1 MILDLIKVLSPV
13 LPFVTERMY
22 LNMTSADK
30 NENKDSIHL
39 SDFPKCDNDKI
50 DHELIEKVDSLKK
63 VIESGRAVRKKAN
76 IKVRQPLQRLR
87 VLLNND
93 EITSFIKD
101 QEETILD
108 ELNIKEVIFSDEIK
122 DFGTLTLKPNF
133 KNMKMKF
140 GDEMQDAI
148 KSIGRLDASEVTK
161 NVLNGSAIPENEY
174 ELTKD
179 DLIIDLKANDG
190 SESFLGNDLIVSL
203 DTTISDSLRLEGV
216 LRDLIRQIQLMRK
229 EANFEIDDRIIIS
242 ANFSDELKNIIDEN
256 KEYFMNEVLCKDIV
270 ANLKNS
276 DYNSSFKYENNE
288 IEIYLKK
295 L

>member
-1 MILDLIKVLSPV
+1 
-13 LPFVTERMY
+13 
-22 LNMTSADK
+22 
-30 NENKDSIHL
+30 
-39 SDFPKCDNDKI
+39 
-50 DHELIEKVDSLKK
+50 
-63 VIESGRAVRKKAN
+63 
-76 IKVRQPLQRLR
+76 
-87 VLLNND
+87 LLNND

-108 ELNIKEVIFSDEIK
+108 ELNIKEVLFSDEIK
-122 DFGTLTLKPNF
+122 EFGTLTLKPNF

-140 GDEMQDAI
+140 GDEMQDAM
-148 KSIGRLDASEVTK
+148 KSISDLDPVKVTK
-161 NVLNGSAIPENEY
+161 NVLNGLAIPKNKH

-179 DLIIDLKANDG
+179 DLIIDLKANGG

-203 DTTISDSLRLEGV
+203 DTTIRDSLRLEGV

-242 ANFSDELKNIIDEN
+242 ANFSDELKNIIEEN

-270 ANLKNS
+270 ANLENF
-276 DYNSSFKYENNE
+276 DYNSFFKYENNE

>member
-13 LPFVTERMY
+13 LPFISERMF

-30 NENKDSIHL
+30 NENNDSIHL

-50 DHELIEKVDSLKK
+50 DNELIDKVDSLKK

-76 IKVRQPLQRLR
+76 IKVRQPLQSLR

-93 EITSFIKD
+93 EITSFIKN

-108 ELNIKEVIFSDEIK
+108 ELNIKEVLFSDDIK
-122 DFGTLTLKPNF
+122 EFGALTLKPNF

-140 GDEMQDAI
+140 GDEMQDAM
-148 KSIGRLDASEVTK
+148 KSIGNLDPIKVTS
-161 NVLNGSAIPENEY
+161 NVLNGLVIPKNEH

-190 SESFLGNDLIVSL
+190 SESFFGNDLVVSL

-242 ANFSDELKNIIDEN
+242 ANFSDELKNIIEEN

-270 ANLKNS
+270 ANLENS
-276 DYNSSFKYENNE
+276 NYNSSFKYENNE

-295 L
+295 V